1 MTIKQVSNRL
11 LSIPGICECVWGEVD
26 RPRLQGC
33 REGKVFAHAV
43 WRVKVK
49 PVVIEFHLPRAL
61 HQTLQLRI
69 GGTRVVRLIHAM
81 KLKPRRLLRVVWQ
94 EASEGRPLKP

>member
-1 MTIKQVSNRL
+1 MIKVQVSNRL
-11 LSIPGICECVWGEVD
+11 IGIPGICECVWGEVD
-26 RPRLQGC
+26 RARLQGC
-33 REGKVFAHAV
+33 REGEVFAHAV

-49 PVVIEFHLPRAL
+49 PVVVEFHLPRAL

-81 KLKPRRLLRVVWQ
+81 KLKPR
-94 EASEGRPLKP
+94 